1 MESEAPPDAAP
12 RKTSRPDGQKRHSP
26 HPRRK
31 VGRLPALPSV
41 TFGKCLGSGHFS
53 HVYEGTFQGR
63 PAAIKVIE
71 RGNSRSVE
79 NEVRVLLRLRDRPHI
94 VQLWMVFL
102 EANTFMVFEL
112 SRGISARGFFAGVTV
127 PRFRF
132 VLRSVL
138 EALRAAHAA
147 GVVHRD
153 VKLEN
158 VLISRDWKCVKL
170 IDWGCAAVTTDDLS
184 STAGSRG
191 SRSLEMLIGY
201 RGYRTACDIWAV
213 GAFICAVLCRGDV
226 PWIADTSDRS
236 LIKLSRFVGRETVIS
251 LAQQYGVELP
261 KQTLKAIQRARPRKW
276 ENAFSFRMKEMRDQR
291 LIDLMVQLMAP
302 KIGDRPTIDRAL
314 QHPFF
319 TEECDSRAL

>member
-1 MESEAPPDAAP
+1 
-12 RKTSRPDGQKRHSP
+12 
-26 HPRRK
+26 
-31 VGRLPALPSV
+31 
-41 TFGKCLGSGHFS
+41 
-53 HVYEGTFQGR
+53 VYEGTFQGR

-71 RGNSRSVE
+71 RGNNRTVE
-79 NEVRVLLRLRDRPHI
+79 NEIGVLLQLRNRPHL

-112 SRGISARGFFAGVTV
+112 ARGISAGRFFAGVTI

-158 VLISRDWKCVKL
+158 VLISRDWQSIKL
-170 IDWGCAAVTTDDLS
+170 IDWGCGALITDDLC

-226 PWIADTSDRS
+226 PWIADTGDSS
-236 LIKLSRFVGRETVIS
+236 LIKLSRFIGRETVID

-261 KQTLKAIQRARPRKW
+261 KQTAKAIQAARPRKW
-276 ENAFSFRMKEMRDQR
+276 EDAFSFRMKKMRDPR

-302 KIGDRPTIDRAL
+302 RMNDRPTIDRAL

-319 TEECDSRAL
+319 TEECHSDAL